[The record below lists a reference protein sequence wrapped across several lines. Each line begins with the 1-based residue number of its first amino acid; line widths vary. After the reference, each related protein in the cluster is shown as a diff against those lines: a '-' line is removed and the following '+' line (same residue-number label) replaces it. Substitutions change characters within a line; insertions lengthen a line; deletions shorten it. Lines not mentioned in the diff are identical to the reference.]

1 MRKIKSTF
9 VCQNCGA
16 KSSKWIGK
24 CPSCQQWN
32 TFTEEVIKQTSSIEK
47 LISNSTTKQS
57 KPMLLQDVQPISNN
71 RIHFSDKVA
80 VIPHESCFL
89 EKRCET
95 LNLVSTFIVADCTLS
110 PVD

>member
-1 MRKIKSTF
+1 MGKIKSTF

-32 TFTEEVIKQTSSIEK
+32 TFSEEVIKQTSSIEK

-71 RIHFSDKVA
+71 RSIRTYVRH
-80 VIPHESCFL
+80 
-89 EKRCET
+89 
-95 LNLVSTFIVADCTLS
+95 
-110 PVD
+110 